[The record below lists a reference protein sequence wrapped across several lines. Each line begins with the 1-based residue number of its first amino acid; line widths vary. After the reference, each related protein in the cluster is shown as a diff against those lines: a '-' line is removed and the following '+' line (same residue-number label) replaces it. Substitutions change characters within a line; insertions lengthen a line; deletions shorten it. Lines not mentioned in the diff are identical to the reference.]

1 MINHKAVIELN
12 PGLLSVPGQSPGP
25 GRKIFGY
32 SRAGS
37 GLSRRPARMWRG
49 YNQKGC
55 AHAMAA
61 GNHAPPVSALAH
73 SLIARIALKRTARS
87 RATNVSSTRRR
98 ARAVK
103 NY

>member
-61 GNHAPPVSALAH
+61 GNHAPPVSTLAH
-73 SLIARIALKRTARS
+73 SLIARIALKRTAH
-87 RATNVSSTRRR
+87 TRGKCLVDAPPRPRR
-98 ARAVK
+98 EK
-103 NY
+103 